1 MKKYYNNR
9 LQLFFISILILIIS
23 LCLVGCGGSLNS
35 TSSPGYSDT
44 DSGSPSYKSE
54 SIEDINNPT
63 EEGDE
68 VIKPGQLTASV
79 LFDHKYYPFWSSLIL
94 GTQEGDGIF
103 KNYYINNNFKT
114 LNRII
119 IEIPNVFNAKVEL
132 IDEGQVINYGYT
144 NNNGICYMFL
154 DDNDLNEDNTYDI
167 AITYNHNGK
176 TETVNKQIILE
187 NNKATVKLD
196 SSENTNIMQ
205 LMFVIDTTGS
215 MGDEISYLKTEID
228 DVIAKV
234 KNNNPTVEIQLAL
247 LFYRDKGDEYVTRY
261 FDFSTDIA
269 LQQQNLTNQNANG
282 GGDTPEA
289 VDTALKEASKK
300 QWMSNAKTKLIV
312 HVADAP
318 AHDNLLNSWRD
329 AVELLRK
336 QNIHIITV
344 ASSGID
350 KYTEFFMRS
359 QSLLTDGAYIY
370 LTDHSGIGN
379 SHLEATTA
387 EPLEIEYLN
396 SALVRVINGMHTGT
410 YAEAINYKQEAN

>member
-9 LQLFFISILILIIS
+9 LHLFFIFILILLFS
-23 LCLVGCGGSLNS
+23 LYLVGCE
-35 TSSPGYSDT
+35 SDPS
-44 DSGSPSYKSE
+44 DEVVGSPSYKTE
-54 SIEDINNPT
+54 SIGDTSNHN
-63 EEGDE
+63 EEGNE
-68 VIKPGQLTASV
+68 AIKPGQLTASV
-79 LFDHKYYPFWSSLIL
+79 LFDHKYYSFWASLIL

-103 KNYYINNNFKT
+103 KDYYINNNFKT

-132 IDEGQVINYGYT
+132 MDEGQIINCGYT
-144 NNNGICYMFL
+144 NNNGICYMYL
-154 DDNDLNEDNTYDI
+154 DDNDLNEDDTYDI

-176 TETVNKQIILE
+176 TETINKQIILE
-187 NNKATVKLD
+187 DNKATVKLD
-196 SSENTNIMQ
+196 PSENTNIMQ

-215 MGDEISYLKTEID
+215 MGDEISYLQSEID

-234 KNNNPTVEIQLAL
+234 KNSNPTVEIQLAL

-269 LQQQNLTNQNANG
+269 LQQQNLKKQTAYG

-289 VDTALKEASKK
+289 VDTALKEASEK
-300 QWMSNAKTKLIV
+300 QWMNNAKTKLIV

-318 AHDNLLNSWRD
+318 AHDNLLNSWRE
-329 AVELLRK
+329 AVELLKK

-410 YAEAINYKQEAN
+410 YSEAINYQQDSN